1 MVFTDIDDDN
11 RMGIIVLRP
20 NHSWSWR
27 ANLLFLCIFL
37 CVSLTIGFSF
47 LLAGAWLVLPFSLLE
62 FIVLAGSI
70 YYCVR
75 QCTRQEVITVSEHQ
89 VRIEQGMRRPSHQQT
104 FQRVWSNFFVRTPS
118 HPWDP
123 VSLSIRSHG
132 KELEI
137 GSFLNRGDKH
147 KLVCLLRRIIPLS
160 QPASVLP
167 GQQMQSSVHPR

>member
-1 MVFTDIDDDN
+1 MVLTDIDDDS
-11 RMGIIVLRP
+11 RTGIIVLRP

-27 ANLLFLCIFL
+27 ANLWFLSVFLCL
-37 CVSLTIGFSF
+37 SVTIAVSF
-47 LLAGAWLVLPFSLLE
+47 LLAGAWVVLPFSLLE
-62 FIVLAGSI
+62 FIVLAWSI

-75 QCTRQEVITVSEHQ
+75 QCTRQEVITVSEHE
-89 VRIEQGMRRPSHQQT
+89 VRIEQGVRRPSHQQT
-104 FQRVWSNFFVRTPS
+104 FQRGWSKFFVRNPR

-147 KLVCLLRRIIPLS
+147 KLVCQLRRIIL
-160 QPASVLP
+160 A
-167 GQQMQSSVHPR
+167 